1 MPIMTFTGFPADA
14 ITFYAGLE
22 ADNSRAYWQA
32 HKDTYAAA
40 VRGPLEALLDDLA
53 GEFGVAKVFRPN
65 RDVRF
70 SADKSPYKDHQGAIV
85 GRDTT
90 LGLYVGLSADGL
102 VAGGGFRAATPELT
116 RRFRAA
122 VDAPASGVAVMAL
135 VDDLSAQGF
144 EVHGDA
150 VATAPRGYSTDHPR
164 IALLRRKELFLM
176 RDFGVPHWFST
187 PQARE
192 EIAAVWRRLTPI
204 RAWLEEHVAT

>member
-1 MPIMTFTGFPADA
+1 MAFTGFPPEA

-22 ADNSRAYWQA
+22 QDNSRDYWQA
-32 HKDTYAAA
+32 HKQTYAAA

-53 GEFGVAKVFRPN
+53 DEFGEAKVFRPN

-90 LGLYVGLSADGL
+90 LGLYLGISADGL
-102 VAGGGFRAATPELT
+102 VAGGGFRAASSDLT

-122 VDAPASGVAVMAL
+122 VDAPESGLSLVAIMAGL
-135 VDDLSAQGF
+135 EGAGF
-144 EVHGDA
+144 APHGEQ
-150 VATAPRGYSTDHPR
+150 VATAPRGFAKDHPR

-176 RDFGVPHWFST
+176 RDFGVPPWLST
-187 PQARE
+187 PRTRDE
-192 EIAAVWRRLTPI
+192 VAAVWRTLTPL
-204 RAWLEEHVAT
+204 RAWLQDHVAP